1 MSQYVVTGSATADG
15 GPIYLSSEGAW
26 VREVERAET
35 LDEATARARARE
47 AHAHAQ
53 ATVCDPYA
61 IPVSSEGERI
71 TPTTLKERIRAK
83 GPTVTFGV
91 HA

>member
-15 GPIYLSSEGAW
+15 GPIYLSPTGTW
-26 VREVERAET
+26 TRRVEEAERLEET
-35 LDEATARARARE
+35 RARE
-47 AHAHAQ
+47 RASEAAARAQ
-53 ATVCDPYA
+53 AIVCDPYV
-61 IPVSSEGERI
+61 IPVTTDGDAVQ
-71 TPTTLKERIRAK
+71 PTTLKERIRAN